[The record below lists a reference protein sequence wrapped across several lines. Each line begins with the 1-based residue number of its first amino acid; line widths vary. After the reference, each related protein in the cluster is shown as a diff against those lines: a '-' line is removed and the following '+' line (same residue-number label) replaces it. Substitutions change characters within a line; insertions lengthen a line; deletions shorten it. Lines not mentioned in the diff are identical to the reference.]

1 MTRAKDISRLI
12 TDANFAGTLTVG
24 DLTASSLNG
33 GQFGG
38 RRNIII
44 NGAMQVAQRGTSVA
58 DIGASGGYFTTDRWA
73 ISVGETSA
81 GRLTSAQVG
90 DGPDGI
96 ANCTKL
102 TCTTADTTIA
112 AGELLQF
119 QTKLEGQDLQQM
131 NKGIASA
138 KEVTVSF
145 YVKGNAAATYSV
157 EMHDRDNTR
166 FNSQEFSVTTD
177 WVRIVKTFA
186 ADADDG
192 SSPYGDD
199 NAVSMSLNFN
209 LHGGS
214 TYTGGSHTD
223 NVWHEVVNQRLGDN
237 ATSFFD
243 STDRTFFITGVQ
255 MEVGSVATPFEH
267 RSFGEEL
274 QLCQRYL
281 FKDQDG
287 SGAAY
292 KRYAH
297 GGASA
302 TTVASCSFTIPTPLR
317 AVPTLVLSG
326 DVNTFLAFSAG
337 ATDALTGLI
346 IATDDDA
353 GTFNRAVEL
362 TATVGSGLV
371 AGEQVSIIS
380 NNSTSTFISLDAEL

>member
-1 MTRAKDISRLI
+1 MAITWKINTLVRDLTQGDNENIITQIHWTASDSDADGNTGSSYGSVGVTLVGTPTAYADVTEADAIDWAKDALGDEQVTAIEASIASQIDALANPSNSKWSIVVMTRAKDISRLI

-38 RRNIII
+38 RRNIVI

-255 MEVGSVATPFEH
+255 T
-267 RSFGEEL
+267 RSR
-274 QLCQRYL
+274 LC
-281 FKDQDG
+281 
-287 SGAAY
+287 S
-292 KRYAH
+292 H
-297 GGASA
+297 
-302 TTVASCSFTIPTPLR
+302 TI
-317 AVPTLVLSG
+317 
-326 DVNTFLAFSAG
+326 
-337 ATDALTGLI
+337 
-346 IATDDDA
+346 
-353 GTFNRAVEL
+353 
-362 TATVGSGLV
+362 
-371 AGEQVSIIS
+371 
-380 NNSTSTFISLDAEL
+380 

>member
-1 MTRAKDISRLI
+1 MTRASDTARLLG
-12 TDANFAGTLTVG
+12 AGGSILGSLDVG
-24 DLTASSLNG
+24 G
-33 GQFGG
+33 GQIGG

-44 NGAMQVAQRGTSVA
+44 NGAMNVAQRSASVTG
-58 DIGASGGYFTTDRWA
+58 IGASGGYFTTDRWT
-73 ISVGETSA
+73 ISLGATSA

-102 TCTTADTTIA
+102 TCTTADTSIA

-192 SSPYGDD
+192 SSPYDDD

-223 NVWHEVVNQRLGDN
+223 NVWHETVNQRLGDN

-274 QLCQRYL
+274 ASCQRYFQKSVQNGQTSYPSSGGYASSMYL
-281 FKDQDG
+281 FSVQMRADPTGAYTDAG
-287 SGAAY
+287 SG
-292 KRYAH
+292 
-297 GGASA
+297 
-302 TTVASCSFTIPTPLR
+302 
-317 AVPTLVLSG
+317 
-326 DVNTFLAFSAG
+326 
-337 ATDALTGLI
+337 
-346 IATDDDA
+346 
-353 GTFNRAVEL
+353 
-362 TATVGSGLV
+362 GS
-371 AGEQVSIIS
+371 SIG
-380 NNSTSTFISLDAEL
+380 NSTNVDGFFNNYGSLAASEAGSYSWTMTAEL

>member
-1 MTRAKDISRLI
+1 MTKAAELAKI
-12 TDANFAGTLTVG
+12 GEVLTN
-24 DLTASSLNG
+24 S
-33 GQFGG
+33 QIGG

-44 NGAMQVAQRGTSVA
+44 NGAMQVAQRSASVA
-58 DIGASGGYFTTDRWA
+58 GIGASGGYFTTDRWT
-73 ISVGETSA
+73 ISVGATSA
-81 GRLTSAQVG
+81 GRFTSAQVG

-102 TCTTADTTIA
+102 TCTTADTSIA

-138 KEVTVSF
+138 KKVTVSF

-186 ADADDG
+186 ADVDDG

-223 NVWHEVVNQRLGDN
+223 NVWHETVNQRLGDN

-243 STDRTFFITGVQ
+243 STNRTFFITGVQ
-255 MEVGSVATPFEH
+255 MEVGSQATPFEH

-274 QLCQRYL
+274 ALCQRYYQQIVGVS
-281 FKDQDG
+281 DQTMFG
-287 SGAAY
+287 SGRANGTSTAE
-292 KRYAH
+292 
-297 GGASA
+297 
-302 TTVASCSFTIPTPLR
+302 VAVPLAVSLR
-317 AVPTLVLSG
+317 ASPTMSS
-326 DVNTFLAFSAG
+326 LAFAVFGTAGAG
-337 ATDALTGLI
+337 ATA
-346 IATDDDA
+346 
-353 GTFNRAVEL
+353 
-362 TATVGSGLV
+362 TATPSVRKFTSEGAVLHLAFAGSGLTNGRTAVV
-371 AGEQVSIIS
+371 AT
-380 NNSTSTFISLDAEL
+380 NDSTLTIFSEL

>member
-1 MTRAKDISRLI
+1 MTKAAELAKWGEVS
-12 TDANFAGTLTVG
+12 T
-24 DLTASSLNG
+24 NG
-33 GQFGG
+33 QVSG
-38 RRNIII
+38 RRNIVI
-44 NGAMQVAQRGTSVA
+44 NGAMQVAQRSTSVTG
-58 DIGASGGYFTTDRWA
+58 IGASGGYFTTDRWA
-73 ISVGETSA
+73 ISVGATSA

-102 TCTTADTTIA
+102 TCTTADTSIA

-138 KEVTVSF
+138 KKVTVSF

-209 LHGGS
+209 LHGGA

-267 RSFGEEL
+267 RSYGEEL
-274 QLCQRYL
+274 ALCQRY
-281 FKDQDG
+281 F
-287 SGAAY
+287 S
-292 KRYAH
+292 H
-297 GGASA
+297 
-302 TTVASCSFTIPTPLR
+302 
-317 AVPTLVLSG
+317 SG
-326 DVNTFLAFSAG
+326 DVRNYAFVHSGYSSTEAYGNFSFSVPMRTAPAVTMKSSGRNLYSNGG
-337 ATDALTGLI
+337 ARTVTSFN
-346 IATDDDA
+346 ATNIGTYNFAHKVVGSGWTSGHACHVDVDA
-353 GTFNRAVEL
+353 GTRFYEA
-362 TATVGSGLV
+362 
-371 AGEQVSIIS
+371 
-380 NNSTSTFISLDAEL
+380 DAEL